1 MPIFELARGIVA
13 LDDNIRAAQ
22 IHRLGSQRQSTANSL
37 DAKIGIFRHVA
48 LSQEQGNE
56 STMSNGCREV
66 ESRSLQA
73 VKELSFQACVSGDAA
88 FRLVHTVY
96 YDGKGI
102 WSTSA
107 VRSCFPINDSVSKLV
122 LEVAVEQ
129 LLLGTTSKEV
139 M

>member
-37 DAKIGIFRHVA
+37 DAKIGIVRHVA

-102 WSTSA
+102 
-107 VRSCFPINDSVSKLV
+107 
-122 LEVAVEQ
+122 
-129 LLLGTTSKEV
+129 
-139 M
+139 